1 MRWKQK
7 LKNELRKNNQ
17 TKVTFETIF
26 QNSEFQ
32 VYEYV
37 KSKRKH
43 FFYKGFVCGG
53 IAIAIVSIV
62 GMIYLTNTKQ
72 EKLQNLE
79 NYSDSN
85 IQNEQLQILLEEEQ
99 KALQQKDIWNKIF
112 EEEVQALQSN
122 SRPENEKTD
131 SNQIIVS
138 DTSFF
143 PSLSNDYLFANG
155 LTYDEMNQ
163 RIMDDNYIDFHCVYQ
178 WKFNETESLFF
189 YFNTQMISE
198 KKREILEIKPFIED
212 NAYAITVSVDNVDV
226 VYMLQ
231 DQKIEKIWDKVFFS
245 SDDSFAFHI
254 VVYKNNVKIA
264 EESIILKR

>member
-7 LKNELRKNNQ
+7 LRNELRKNNQ

-37 KSKRKH
+37 KNKRNH
-43 FFYKGFVCGG
+43 SFYKGFVCGG
-53 IAIAIVSIV
+53 IVIVIVSIV
-62 GMIYLTNTKQ
+62 SMIYLTNTKQ

-99 KALQQKDIWNKIF
+99 KVLQQKDIWNKIF
-112 EEEVQALQSN
+112 EEEVQALQPDFH
-122 SRPENEKTD
+122 PENEKTD
-131 SNQIIVS
+131 SNQTIIS
-138 DTSFF
+138 GISFF

-163 RIMDDNYIDFHCVYQ
+163 RIRDDNYIDFHCVYQ
-178 WKFNETESLFF
+178 WELNETESLFF
-189 YFNTQMISE
+189 YLNTQMISE
-198 KKREILEIKPFIED
+198 KKWQILELKPFIED
-212 NAYAITVSVDNVDV
+212 NEYTIVVSVDNVDV

-231 DQKIEKIWDKVFFS
+231 DQKIEKIWDKVCFS
-245 SDDSFAFHI
+245 SDNFFAFHI
-254 VVYKNNVKIA
+254 VVYKNNVKTA